1 MAGENKRR
9 HPRRPMYRVVRY
21 AIEGREYAD
30 LSTNVSERGIFIKN
44 FSPPPVG
51 TRVELTVKGPQLAQP
66 FRLVG
71 RVAHVNLDDDPH
83 KRGMGVEFLAVV
95 ADSRPLIE
103 GFVREV
109 FRQDE
114 LHEASLSRRPDGAS
128 GRTVFQYLVKPGE
141 GESS

>member
-1 MAGENKRR
+1 MSEDNKRR
-9 HPRRPMYRVVRY
+9 HPRRSMYRVVRY

-51 TRVELTVKGPQLAQP
+51 TRVELTVKGSRLAQP

-71 RVAHVNLDDDPH
+71 RVAHVNLDADPH

-103 GFVREV
+103 SFVREV

-114 LHEASLSRRPDGAS
+114 LHEASLSQQPDGAG
-128 GRTVFQYLVKPGE
+128 GRPVYQYVVNPQE
-141 GESS
+141 GGDS